1 MRCYSIWVQ
10 RIHYR
15 CLGISRE
22 ASLRRFSPKLNING
36 SDKELRDSV
45 PNHESRKYRRLEK
58 RDFVGIPYEVQRT
71 PLQGRANT

>member
-1 MRCYSIWVQ
+1 M
-10 RIHYR
+10 
-15 CLGISRE
+15 
-22 ASLRRFSPKLNING
+22 RRFSPKLNING

-45 PNHESRKYRRLEK
+45 PNHESRKYRWLEK